1 MPSQKTFR
9 IKQKLAKAGRQ
20 NRPIPQWFRLKTDT
34 KIQVNH
40 PVCLCFRLLQCHFV
54 APFMGIDLTRVILLS
69 FIDGSDILSIS
80 PTPTFPEPLV
90 MERYSPFHHAS
101 PNIADRQTV
110 LEEGSVALC
119 PSTSHED
126 MSSASPNNA
135 TGGNSRLIL
144 APPVAADSA
153 PRISGSI
160 IYNSQITGNFPG
172 ANNLMIVN
180 STFVEGS
187 AQIAEAKVME
197 QLRGH
202 AMPDVGLKSRAR
214 EPLPRCHPDTRTT
227 LRNKV
232 ADCFQLKERRE
243 RLLWVDGP
251 AGQPC
256 SSPLIPNK
264 TIAEQVIPT
273 IAYQIARWNR
283 PYREY
288 LVEKLSLDP
297 LLFEN
302 SIDEQFRVF
311 ITTPITEKGV
321 LGVGKDFFIVLDGL
335 EQCGWNHTKRSVSRS
350 NAQIRLLS
358 LITQFITDFPS
369 APIIWVVSSRSEE
382 HLKTAFKNIGVKYW
396 HLHVPIDD
404 EEAQKDVQIYLRAG
418 FSEIYRSFESRFSDS
433 NWPIERK
440 FKKVVR
446 ATSGLFVFGRD
457 ILEFTG
463 DAEVQNPVSQFE
475 IVYSVIDGVL
485 PADAESHPFGGLN
498 AFYKQIVTPV
508 HHVSLANMQRLLG
521 HLLLRERFFADLSL
535 FGYSLYALSNVLGL
549 AQDAVYTAL
558 SHLHSVLDIP
568 PPALAHIENIRFLHS
583 SFPDYLRDARY
594 PEDPVINFPSVNAFI
609 WKRYTGI
616 INQPRKP
623 RLRMELEQM
632 LVYEAQFHWAH
643 YFIRDCPCV
652 NPPTSGPLGVI
663 SLNDQERLDILESV
677 KFNHLISGYFDED
690 EDHFGFFF
698 SYFLALWQSYPE
710 ELERRKTSLHSGI
723 EKTQFI
729 LRQLYI
735 HHQAPESKETRRLKP
750 SFAKS
755 TSKRFGLKIDIEKKR
770 GELTLCTMKANVQRK
785 QTPSDL
791 SDPHSPYVPA
801 QDESATLSSS
811 SSDSLGRGHKH
822 DYPPAK
828 RRKTVKARQPE
839 NNILPRNVVE
849 EDEWSFTR
857 VAERKITPSSEMASS
872 SKTMKKGAIV
882 LSLPLHPCLQKPKMI
897 EDLSLGNLQQPK
909 SAELLAFPQDNTTSS
924 IVSPLETT
932 HMERSSPAEPSKPT
946 TADSTV
952 RITHSVIRNSRISG
966 NFPGANNLVFQ
977 NSVFVAGM
985 SPLAEE
991 RVMDQLR
998 GHAILDAGLTSSE
1011 RGDPPPRCHRETR
1024 ISLLNNIR
1032 ECFLMKQNR
1041 RLLWLFG
1048 PAGVG
1053 KSAIMQTIAE
1063 NEHQLMRAAAL
1074 FLPLYSAQRGRATRI
1089 LPTIAYQIAQWN
1101 PLYRKYLVEQRFAL
1115 NRFLES
1121 GISEQFRAFITT
1133 PIIDKGVFDGYKESF
1148 IALDALEQCGSN
1160 EVDKSVSREDVQI
1173 LILKLIAQFIQKY
1186 PAAPIIWV
1194 VSSRSEEHLK
1204 LAFSEIK
1211 VEHWPVHVPIDD
1223 DEARKDVQIYLRAG
1237 FRGIYKRYQSRFRD
1251 SNWPTERKFRTVAH
1265 AASGLFVFG
1274 RDVLQFIGDR
1284 KIRNPVLQLEVVL
1297 SMIERSSTSQ
1307 ENHPF
1312 VGLEAFYKQI
1322 IIQLSRELPAHV
1334 DMQRLL
1340 GHLLLR
1346 ERFFADLPL
1355 FGYSLYA
1362 VSNILGLTQDAVYTA
1377 LSHLHSV
1384 LDIPPPEIAHMRNIQ
1399 FLHSSFSEYLKG
1411 DQLSTDHSIID
1422 FSSVN
1427 TYIWN
1432 RYTQIINENL
1442 PLEETSVFESGL
1454 LFEARLH
1461 WTHFLVP
1468 NCPCISVPSSEM
1480 LGSVSLSDRERLD
1493 ALETV
1498 KFNKLIAGYF
1508 TKPSD
1513 HFGPFFAFIRAL
1525 WKASPEELE
1534 RRHLVEE
1541 VSLGS
1546 FSMESIDTKD
1556 RNQALYIEAAMGSR
1570 SSISEPVQSWRTHEL
1585 GMDQLI
1591 DVARSLQEDKPD
1603 TPVLICGKVPDR
1615 GALIM
1620 DEQNERCPVQIYV
1633 PLL

>member
-1 MPSQKTFR
+1 
-9 IKQKLAKAGRQ
+9 
-20 NRPIPQWFRLKTDT
+20 
-34 KIQVNH
+34 
-40 PVCLCFRLLQCHFV
+40 
-54 APFMGIDLTRVILLS
+54 
-69 FIDGSDILSIS
+69 
-80 PTPTFPEPLV
+80 
-90 MERYSPFHHAS
+90 
-101 PNIADRQTV
+101 
-110 LEEGSVALC
+110 
-119 PSTSHED
+119 
-126 MSSASPNNA
+126 
-135 TGGNSRLIL
+135 
-144 APPVAADSA
+144 
-153 PRISGSI
+153 
-160 IYNSQITGNFPG
+160 
-172 ANNLMIVN
+172 
-180 STFVEGS
+180 
-187 AQIAEAKVME
+187 
-197 QLRGH
+197 
-202 AMPDVGLKSRAR
+202 
-214 EPLPRCHPDTRTT
+214 
-227 LRNKV
+227 
-232 ADCFQLKERRE
+232 
-243 RLLWVDGP
+243 
-251 AGQPC
+251 
-256 SSPLIPNK
+256 
-264 TIAEQVIPT
+264 
-273 IAYQIARWNR
+273 
-283 PYREY
+283 
-288 LVEKLSLDP
+288 
-297 LLFEN
+297 
-302 SIDEQFRVF
+302 
-311 ITTPITEKGV
+311 
-321 LGVGKDFFIVLDGL
+321 
-335 EQCGWNHTKRSVSRS
+335 
-350 NAQIRLLS
+350 
-358 LITQFITDFPS
+358 
-369 APIIWVVSSRSEE
+369 
-382 HLKTAFKNIGVKYW
+382 
-396 HLHVPIDD
+396 
-404 EEAQKDVQIYLRAG
+404 
-418 FSEIYRSFESRFSDS
+418 
-433 NWPIERK
+433 
-440 FKKVVR
+440 
-446 ATSGLFVFGRD
+446 
-457 ILEFTG
+457 
-463 DAEVQNPVSQFE
+463 
-475 IVYSVIDGVL
+475 
-485 PADAESHPFGGLN
+485 
-498 AFYKQIVTPV
+498 
-508 HHVSLANMQRLLG
+508 
-521 HLLLRERFFADLSL
+521 
-535 FGYSLYALSNVLGL
+535 
-549 AQDAVYTAL
+549 
-558 SHLHSVLDIP
+558 
-568 PPALAHIENIRFLHS
+568 
-583 SFPDYLRDARY
+583 
-594 PEDPVINFPSVNAFI
+594 
-609 WKRYTGI
+609 
-616 INQPRKP
+616 
-623 RLRMELEQM
+623 
-632 LVYEAQFHWAH
+632 
-643 YFIRDCPCV
+643 
-652 NPPTSGPLGVI
+652 
-663 SLNDQERLDILESV
+663 
-677 KFNHLISGYFDED
+677 
-690 EDHFGFFF
+690 
-698 SYFLALWQSYPE
+698 
-710 ELERRKTSLHSGI
+710 
-723 EKTQFI
+723 
-729 LRQLYI
+729 
-735 HHQAPESKETRRLKP
+735 
-750 SFAKS
+750 
-755 TSKRFGLKIDIEKKR
+755 
-770 GELTLCTMKANVQRK
+770 MKAPVQWK

-791 SDPHSPYVPA
+791 SDPHSPYALA

-811 SSDSLGRGHKH
+811 SSDSLGRGPKH

-828 RRKTVKARQPE
+828 RRKTARQPE
-839 NNILPRNVVE
+839 NNILPRNVVV

-857 VAERKITPSSEMASS
+857 VAERKITPPSEMASS
-872 SKTMKKGAIV
+872 SKTMKK
-882 LSLPLHPCLQKPKMI
+882 
-897 EDLSLGNLQQPK
+897 EDLSLANLQQLK
-909 SAELLAFPQDNTTSS
+909 GAELLAFSQDNTTSS

-952 RITHSVIRNSRISG
+952 RITHSVIHNSRISG

-1011 RGDPPPRCHRETR
+1011 RGDPPPRCHPETR

-1032 ECFLMKQNR
+1032 DCFLMKQNQ

-1115 NRFLES
+1115 NSFLES

-1148 IALDALEQCGSN
+1148 IALDALDQCGSN

-1204 LAFSEIK
+1204 SAFSEIK

-1251 SNWPTERKFRTVAH
+1251 SNWPSERKFRTVAH

-1312 VGLEAFYKQI
+1312 VGLNVFYKQI
-1322 IIQLSRELPAHV
+1322 VIQLSRELPAHV

-1454 LFEARLH
+1454 
-1461 WTHFLVP
+1461 FL
-1468 NCPCISVPSSEM
+1468 PSSEM
-1480 LGSVSLSDRERLD
+1480 LGSVSLSDWERLD

-1513 HFGPFFAFIRAL
+1513 HLGPFFAFIRAL

-1546 FSMESIDTKD
+1546 FSIESIDTKD